1 MQQENNFGGK
11 GARLFGHPMHPIL
24 TDFPIALW
32 STSLL
37 GDLVGLWRGHVV
49 YTQFAFWAIAVG
61 LVIAVPAIVTGLIDY
76 AAIPQ
81 DHPAL
86 KAVTWHMWVM
96 LSAATAFAC
105 SLIARVGHPPLSG
118 LSITIAIG
126 LSVLGLCLLLIG
138 GWFGGELVFRYGV
151 GSQKTKATSLGR

>member
-1 MQQENNFGGK
+1 MPQENSSAGK
-11 GARLFGHPMHPIL
+11 GARLFGHPVHPIL

-37 GDLVGLWRGHVV
+37 GDIMGLWRGHTV
-49 YTQFAFWAIAVG
+49 YSQFAFWAIGLG

-81 DHPAL
+81 GHPAL
-86 KAVTWHMWVM
+86 RGAMWHMWIM
-96 LSAATAFAC
+96 LSAATAYAC
-105 SLIARVGHPPLSG
+105 SLIARIGQSSSSG
-118 LSITIAIG
+118 LSIAIAIG

-138 GWFGGELVFRYGV
+138 GWFGGEMVFRYGV
-151 GSQKTKATSLGR
+151 GSHTESVAKRL